1 MSTVQLCIGVREF
14 AVSFNLKAGGK
25 SMIIRDKYM
34 AQIRPFYES
43 DLIKIITGI
52 RRCGKSVILKQVM
65 TELEATGKRCLFL
78 DFDLR
83 PARTKLPD
91 ADALIAYV
99 NEHLGEDK
107 LYIFLDEIQN
117 VTAWN
122 EAVRTLRL
130 YNTSVFITGSN
141 SKLLSREFT
150 KELSGRYV
158 SFRIKP
164 FVYREAKEY
173 ADQLGRT
180 FGIGDYLVWGGFP
193 AALEQPDTDA
203 MKRYL
208 NDLNS
213 TIIYN
218 DLENRYNIRKKDVF
232 ERIVDYILIS
242 NARIFSAKSIADY
255 MKGQNT
261 SVSVPTVIKY
271 LDYLKEA
278 YVIEDI
284 PLYSPKAKAKLN
296 YYYKLYNEDVSM
308 NSIRISGNRYDL
320 THNLENI
327 VLNELIYQGYDV
339 TVYNNKGRE
348 IDFRAVK
355 DGKIYLIQVAYS
367 VTEEKAYA
375 REFSAFAGID
385 NTVKK
390 IIITNDE
397 IDYSTST
404 VYHYRLR
411 DFLLMDAL

>member
-1 MSTVQLCIGVREF
+1 
-14 AVSFNLKAGGK
+14 
-25 SMIIRDKYM
+25 MIIREKYM
-34 AQIRPFYES
+34 EEIRPFYES

-52 RRCGKSVILKQVM
+52 RRCGKSVILKQIM
-65 TELEATGKRCLFL
+65 DELEAAGKRCLFL

-83 PARTKLPD
+83 PVRAKIPD
-91 ADALIAYV
+91 ADTLISYV
-99 NEHLGEDK
+99 NEHLAEDK
-107 LYIFLDEIQN
+107 LYVFLDEIQN
-117 VTAWN
+117 VAAWN

-130 YNTSVFITGSN
+130 YSASVFITGSN

-164 FVYREAKEY
+164 FVYREAKKY
-173 ADQLGRT
+173 ADQLGRP
-180 FGIGDYLVWGGFP
+180 FEISNYLVWGGFP
-193 AALEQPDTDA
+193 AALEQPNEDSG
-203 MKRYL
+203 KRYL

-232 ERIVDYILIS
+232 ERIVDFILIS
-242 NARIFSAKSIADY
+242 NARIFSAKSISDY
-255 MKGQNT
+255 MKGQNIP
-261 SVSVPTVIKY
+261 VSVPTVIKY
-271 LDYLKEA
+271 LAYLKEA
-278 YVIEDI
+278 YVIEAI
-284 PLYSPKAKAKLN
+284 PLFSPKAKAKLS
-296 YYYKLYNEDVSM
+296 YYYKLYDEDVSL
-308 NSIRISGNRYDL
+308 NSIRVSGNRYDL

-327 VLNELIYQGYDV
+327 VLNELIYMGYDV
-339 TVYNNKGRE
+339 AVYDNKGRE

-355 DGKIYLIQVAYS
+355 GGKVYLIQVAYS
-367 VTEEKAYA
+367 VAEEKAYD

-390 IIITNDE
+390 IIITNDD

-411 DFLLMDAL
+411 DFLMMDEL

>member
-1 MSTVQLCIGVREF
+1 
-14 AVSFNLKAGGK
+14 
-25 SMIIRDKYM
+25 MIIRKHYIS
-34 AQIRPFYES
+34 QIRPFYES

-52 RRCGKSVILKQVM
+52 RRCGKSVILKQVLN
-65 TELEATGKRCLFL
+65 ELESAGKKCLFL

-83 PARTKLPD
+83 PVRAKIPD

-99 NEHLGEDK
+99 NEYLGEDK
-107 LYIFLDEIQN
+107 LYVFLDEVQN
-117 VTAWN
+117 VEAWN
-122 EAVRTLRL
+122 EAARTLRL
-130 YNTSVFITGSN
+130 CNISLFITGSN

-150 KELSGRYV
+150 RELSGRYV
-158 SFRIKP
+158 SFRIRP
-164 FVYREAKEY
+164 FVYREAIEY
-173 ADQLGRT
+173 ADQLGRR
-180 FGIGDYLVWGGFP
+180 FEISDYLVWGGFP
-193 AALEQPDTDA
+193 AALEQPDEESR
-203 MKRYL
+203 KRYL

-218 DLENRYNIRKKDVF
+218 DLENRYSIRKKDVF
-232 ERIVDYILIS
+232 ERIVDYILVS

-255 MKGQNT
+255 MKGQNI

-271 LDYLKEA
+271 LAYLKEA
-278 YVIEDI
+278 YVIDDI

-296 YYYKLYNEDVSM
+296 YYYKLYDEDVSL
-308 NSIRISGNRYDL
+308 NSIRVSGNRYDI

-327 VLNELIYQGYDV
+327 VLNELKYLGCEV

-355 DGKIYLIQVAYS
+355 DGKLYLIQVAYS
-367 VTEEKAYA
+367 VADEKTYD

-385 NTVKK
+385 NTMKK
-390 IIITNDE
+390 IIITNDD

-411 DFLLMDAL
+411 DFLLMNEL

>member
-1 MSTVQLCIGVREF
+1 M
-14 AVSFNLKAGGK
+14 FNIRRDDF
-25 SMIIRDKYM
+25 MIIREHYM

-43 DLIKIITGI
+43 DLVKIITGI
-52 RRCGKSVILKQVM
+52 RRCGKSVILRQVLN
-65 TELEATGKRCLFL
+65 ELEAIGKRCLFL

-83 PARTKLPD
+83 PVRAKIPN
-91 ADALIAYV
+91 ADALISYV
-99 NEHLGEDK
+99 NDYLGEDK
-107 LYIFLDEIQN
+107 LYVFLDEVQN
-117 VTAWN
+117 VEGWN
-122 EAVRTLRL
+122 EAARTLRL

-158 SFRIKP
+158 SFRIRP

-173 ADQLGRT
+173 VGQLGRS
-180 FGIGDYLVWGGFP
+180 FEVSDYLVWGGFP
-193 AALEQPDTDA
+193 AALEQQNKES

-208 NDLNS
+208 NDLNN

-232 ERIVDYILIS
+232 EHIVDYILVS

-255 MKGQNT
+255 MKGQNI

-271 LDYLKEA
+271 LGYLKEA

-296 YYYKLYNEDVSM
+296 YYYKLYDEDVSL
-308 NSIRISGNRYDL
+308 NSIRVSGNRYDL

-327 VLNELIYQGYDV
+327 VLNELIYLGYEV

-348 IDFRAVK
+348 IDFRASR
-355 DGKIYLIQVAYS
+355 DGKLYLIQVAYS
-367 VTEEKAYA
+367 VAEEKTYE
-375 REFSAFAGID
+375 REFSAFANID

-390 IIITNDE
+390 IIITNDDL
-397 IDYSTST
+397 DYSTST
-404 VYHYRLR
+404 VYHYKLR
-411 DFLLMDAL
+411 DFLLMNKL

>member
-1 MSTVQLCIGVREF
+1 MILREH
-14 AVSFNLKAGGK
+14 
-25 SMIIRDKYM
+25 YM
-34 AQIRPFYES
+34 TQIRPFYES

-52 RRCGKSVILKQVM
+52 RRCGKSVILKQVLN
-65 TELEATGKRCLFL
+65 ELEAAGKRCLFL

-83 PARTKLPD
+83 PIRTKIPN

-99 NEHLGEDK
+99 NDYLGDDK
-107 LYIFLDEIQN
+107 LYVFLDEVQN
-117 VTAWN
+117 VEGWN
-122 EAVRTLRL
+122 EAARTLRL

-158 SFRIKP
+158 SFRIRP

-173 ADQLGRT
+173 ADQLGRS
-180 FGIGDYLVWGGFP
+180 FEISDYLVWGGFP
-193 AALEQPDTDA
+193 AAPEQPDA
-203 MKRYL
+203 ESMKRYL

-232 ERIVDYILIS
+232 ERIVDYILVS

-255 MKGQNT
+255 MKGQNI

-271 LDYLKEA
+271 LGYLKEA

-296 YYYKLYNEDVSM
+296 YYYKLYNEDVSL
-308 NSIRISGNRYDL
+308 NSIRVSGNRYDL

-327 VLNELIYQGYDV
+327 VLNELIYLGYEV

-348 IDFRAVK
+348 IDFRAAR
-355 DGKIYLIQVAYS
+355 DGKLYLVQVAYS
-367 VTEEKAYA
+367 VAEEKAYD

-385 NTVKK
+385 NTMKK
-390 IIITNDE
+390 IIITNDD

-404 VYHYRLR
+404 VYHYKLR
-411 DFLLMDAL
+411 DFLLMDEL

>member
-1 MSTVQLCIGVREF
+1 
-14 AVSFNLKAGGK
+14 
-25 SMIIRDKYM
+25 MIIREHYM
-34 AQIRPFYES
+34 TQIRSFYES

-52 RRCGKSVILKQVM
+52 RRCGKSVILRHVM
-65 TELEATGKRCLFL
+65 NELEVSGKKCLFL

-83 PARTKLPD
+83 PVRTKIPN

-99 NEHLGEDK
+99 NDYLGDDK
-107 LYIFLDEIQN
+107 LYIFLDEVQN
-117 VTAWN
+117 VEGWN
-122 EAVRTLRL
+122 EAARTLRL

-141 SKLLSREFT
+141 SRLLSREFT

-158 SFRIKP
+158 SFRIRP

-173 ADQLGRT
+173 ANQLGRS
-180 FGIGDYLVWGGFP
+180 FEISDYLVWGGFP
-193 AALEQPDTDA
+193 AALEQPDTES

-232 ERIVDYILIS
+232 ERIVDYILVS

-255 MKGQNT
+255 MKGQNV

-271 LDYLKEA
+271 LGYLKEA

-296 YYYKLYNEDVSM
+296 YYYKLYNEDVSL
-308 NSIRISGNRYDL
+308 NSIRVSGNRFDL

-327 VLNELIYQGYDV
+327 VLNELIYLGCEV

-348 IDFRAVK
+348 IDFRAVR
-355 DGKIYLIQVAYS
+355 DGKLYLVQVAYS
-367 VTEEKAYA
+367 VAEEKAYD

-390 IIITNDE
+390 IIITTDD

-411 DFLLMDAL
+411 DFLRLDEL